1 MFLEFFSQ
9 VSPLFQKLENDQI
22 ESLKQR
28 FSGGQVRKL
37 AAASPARSP
46 PRPSAALAHPSWP
59 CCFRTYFFF
68 PVLARRVLGIKG
80 NHLLLRSYIK
90 PEVGLFMAAGANCPF
105 VVLKAKASPKTAAG
119 PQQVQALTEEV
130 AKQVRG

>member
-46 PRPSAALAHPSWP
+46 PRPSAALAHPS
-59 CCFRTYFFF
+59 
-68 PVLARRVLGIKG
+68 LG
-80 NHLLLRSYIK
+80 
-90 PEVGLFMAAGANCPF
+90 PAA
-105 VVLKAKASPKTAAG
+105 S
-119 PQQVQALTEEV
+119 ALTFSFLS
-130 AKQVRG
+130 